1 MNYPLSNPLNKP
13 SNPPNKP
20 PVPIHW
26 TGASGTRYE
35 FQLDPIGAIFRPIQG
50 VYIFCR
56 RLANGNYAAAYVG
69 ETDSFQ
75 RRLTDELQSHH
86 SFQTV
91 RLHGATHISTL
102 HVAGDRANRL
112 YVETDLRNALNPP
125 CNKQ

>member
-1 MNYPLSNPLNKP
+1 VENKTMTNALSNLVPKP
-13 SNPPNKP
+13 R
-20 PVPIHW
+20 VPIYW
-26 TGASGTRYE
+26 TGASGTRYD
-35 FQLDPIGAIFRPIQG
+35 FQLDAIGTIAYYPVEG

-56 RLANGNYAAAYVG
+56 PTGNSNHTAIYVG

-75 RRLTDELQSHH
+75 RRLSDELQTHH
-86 SFQTV
+86 ALQAI

-102 HVAGDRANRL
+102 RVAGDRSYRL